1 MAKAVNSL
9 RFDTIRET
17 LAHPEAVKTL
27 IGVEAFNGG
36 LVYTRRNAMVEIE
49 SCALPLAQLGNSDA
63 HLLNMIGTGSSWFE
77 GTTAQD
83 LKTALIN
90 KATIPR
96 RGTGLTGLAV
106 LTSYIPNYL
115 LRKLGWVSWNP
126 APEASIRLANLAKIQ
141 SMNSITQFVQP

>member
-1 MAKAVNSL
+1 
-9 RFDTIRET
+9 
-17 LAHPEAVKTL
+17 
-27 IGVEAFNGG
+27 
-36 LVYTRRNAMVEIE
+36 MVEIE

-90 KATIPR
+90 RTTIPR
-96 RGTGLTGLAV
+96 RGTGLTGISV

-115 LRKLGWVSWNP
+115 LRKLGCVSWNP

-141 SMNSITQFVQP
+141 SMNSMTQFVQP